1 MLMEDDLSDHEIVAN
16 FFRQSIETIDKV
28 MSQMEAESPLLYKGA
43 NLTTIRAAHLHI
55 CNTRMQLWALI

>member
-1 MLMEDDLSDHEIVAN
+1 MLTEDDLSDHEIVAN

-43 NLTTIRAAHLHI
+43 D
-55 CNTRMQLWALI
+55 